1 MQGRSR
7 ILVIED
13 DPMFRSLVV
22 SLLRKDY
29 LVAVASNGKNGL
41 EKAIGHRP
49 DLVILDHQMPG
60 WDGVTTLKA
69 FRKNPIFH
77 GTKFVMLTGDAT
89 KETVV
94 AAIQAGTDDY
104 VIKSSFSKDMF
115 IGKINRLLAP
125 TIVKAIVPTARKV
138 GYAPAESAAATAGS
152 TAERSSGA
160 ATETLDEPFSEESSA
175 EDIEVEYMMDEWE

>member
-29 LVAVASNGKNGL
+29 LIAVASNGKSGL

-60 WDGVTTLKA
+60 WDGVTTLKE
-69 FRKNPIFH
+69 FRKNPVFH

-89 KETVV
+89 KETVL

-125 TIVKAIVPTARKV
+125 TLVKAIVPTARKV
-138 GYAPAESAAATAGS
+138 GYAPAESVAASANGSDSSSTATAS
-152 TAERSSGA
+152 
-160 ATETLDEPFSEESSA
+160 ETLDEPFSDEESES
-175 EDIEVEYMMDEWE
+175 DVEVEYMMDEWE

>member
-13 DPMFRSLVV
+13 DPVFRSLVV

-49 DLVILDHQMPG
+49 DLVILDQQMPG

-69 FRKNPIFH
+69 FRKNNVFH

-104 VIKSSFSKDMF
+104 IIKSSFSKDMF

-125 TIVKAIVPTARKV
+125 TIVKAIVPAARKV
-138 GYAPAESAAATAGS
+138 GYAPAESAVASAAAS
-152 TAERSSGA
+152 DISSSET
-160 ATETLDEPFSEESSA
+160 ATEMLDEPFTEENSA
-175 EDIEVEYMMDEWE
+175 EDVEVEYMMDEWE